1 MINYDK
7 LNGMIVSRET
17 LEHMKNDLDTAEFYK
32 SGETMWLDR
41 WNFIHKNG
49 NKYYVYTRG
58 GVINAHRQ

>member
-17 LEHMKNDLDTAEFYK
+17 LDCMKNDPDITEHYK
-32 SGETMWLDR
+32 SGETIQLDR

-58 GVINAHRQ
+58 GVIHAYR